1 MPTPHIE
8 AKKGDIAKTILLPGD
23 PLRAKYIAENF
34 LQDPCCFNTVRNML
48 GYTGMYKNNR
58 VSIMGIG
65 MGMPSCMIY
74 VHELINEYGAKN
86 LIRIGSAGGIQQHVK
101 VNDIVIASGACS
113 DSKIN
118 RIKFNDQDYAA
129 IPSFNLLLKAYALAK
144 EKKLNFHVGNIIT
157 SDTFYTENNKNL
169 EPFMDHG
176 VLAVE
181 METAALYTLAA
192 KFNVNALAI
201 VTISDHLLHKA
212 QLSAKERETSFAN
225 MIKLALDTANL

>member
-1 MPTPHIE
+1 MPTPHID
-8 AKKGDIAKTILLPGD
+8 AQKGDIAETILLPGD

-34 LQDPCCFNTVRNML
+34 LQNPCCFNTVRNML
-48 GYTGMYKNNR
+48 GYTGAYKNNKIS
-58 VSIMGIG
+58 VMGMG

-74 VHELINEYGAKN
+74 VHEFINEYGVKN
-86 LIRIGSAGGIQQHVK
+86 LIRIGSAGGMQQHVK
-101 VNDIVIASGACS
+101 VNDIIIASGACT

-118 RIKFNDQDYAA
+118 RVRFNDQDYAA
-129 IPSFNLLLKAYALAK
+129 IPSFELLLKAHMLAK
-144 EKKLNFHVGNIIT
+144 EKNLNFHVGNIIT

-169 EPFMDHG
+169 ELFMNHG

-201 VTISDHLLHKA
+201 VTISDHLLHKT
-212 QLSAKERETSFAN
+212 QLSAKEREISFTK
-225 MIKLALDTANL
+225 MIELALDTAH

>member
-8 AKKGDIAKTILLPGD
+8 AKQGDIAETILLPGD

-34 LQDPCCFNTVRNML
+34 LQDPYCFNTVRNML
-48 GYTGMYKNNR
+48 GYTGTYKNHKIS
-58 VSIMGIG
+58 VMGIG

-74 VHELINEYGAKN
+74 VHELINEYGVKN
-86 LIRIGSAGGIQQHVK
+86 LIRIGSAGGMQQHIK
-101 VNDIVIASGACS
+101 VNDIIIASGACT

-118 RIKFNDQDYAA
+118 RIRFNDQDYAA
-129 IPSFNLLLKAYALAK
+129 IPSFDLLLKAHTLAK
-144 EKKLNFHVGNIIT
+144 ERKLNFHVGNIIT
-157 SDTFYTENNKNL
+157 SDVFYTENNKNL
-169 EPFMDHG
+169 ELFMNHG

-201 VTISDHLLHKA
+201 VTISDHLLHKT
-212 QLSAKERETSFAN
+212 QLSAKEREISFTN
-225 MIKLALDTANL
+225 MIELALDTAH